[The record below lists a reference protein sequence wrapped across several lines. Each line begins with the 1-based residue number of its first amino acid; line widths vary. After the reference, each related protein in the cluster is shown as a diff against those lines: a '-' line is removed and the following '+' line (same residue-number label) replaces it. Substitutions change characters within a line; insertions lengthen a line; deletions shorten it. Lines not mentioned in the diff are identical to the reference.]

1 MEFILAFSLA
11 FYLAFFLPYVL
22 AYVLACYEIRRRG
35 RGGEGGEEEGGR
47 QRASWHKI
55 QQPSPDRWGNMFLV
69 SSSVTSHPHG
79 QTDSPRK
86 DHFVQLRI
94 FRCGR
99 SSNDHA
105 VLFDGT
111 FEPPVACKV
120 LQQGRRQMI
129 KLPLVD
135 QRQFRSN
142 KASLTLHMLSLFS
155 FLWAC
160 MFMSMYVLCVHLS
173 I

>member
-1 MEFILAFSLA
+1 
-11 FYLAFFLPYVL
+11 
-22 AYVLACYEIRRRG
+22 
-35 RGGEGGEEEGGR
+35 
-47 QRASWHKI
+47 
-55 QQPSPDRWGNMFLV
+55 MFLV

-135 QRQFRSN
+135 QRHFRSN

>member
-1 MEFILAFSLA
+1 
-11 FYLAFFLPYVL
+11 
-22 AYVLACYEIRRRG
+22 
-35 RGGEGGEEEGGR
+35 
-47 QRASWHKI
+47 
-55 QQPSPDRWGNMFLV
+55 MFLV